1 MQRDFCFF
9 KAHPTKQYF
18 AVGEKGK
25 KPNLI
30 IYDYPSLR
38 PYRIL
43 RGSVKSF
50 ISIFHKWASVYRS
63 QQMESWVTFEG
74 NTTFWSL
81 KAKQKTPV
89 SSFFIIA
96 WEETCSVEIAN

>member
-1 MQRDFCFF
+1 MSKWNNSITSRIEAKESLQHVTGFLLFF

-43 RGSVKSF
+43 RGSVKS
-50 ISIFHKWASVYRS
+50 SIFILHKWASVYRS
-63 QQMESWVTFEG
+63 QQME
-74 NTTFWSL
+74 
-81 KAKQKTPV
+81 
-89 SSFFIIA
+89 
-96 WEETCSVEIAN
+96 